1 MKNKV
6 VNSRIRCL
14 IAFCIPV
21 LIICICFICLGIT
34 PFGDKTV
41 LIWDAKLQHKDYYG
55 YLWDVLHGKA
65 SLQYSAGK
73 SLGGRMIGIIGFYI
87 GSPLNIVLYF
97 FKKTQIAEFMAF
109 MVILRIGLSAV
120 TSHYYLLKRFQL
132 DLLPALLISTSYAM
146 MEYNIYYSRNNMW
159 LDGVIILPIVALG
172 VWRLINE
179 RKYILLWA
187 SVIWIIISNWY
198 TGYMVCLF
206 SGIYFFYEYLICQKQ
221 NRDGIKA
228 FFRIFTRYVAVMFM
242 AVMSSMIMLFPAC
255 LSLLNGK
262 ATHNALGITGII
274 KYDILHFCTGF
285 CINQSIDN
293 YTVVA
298 YCGGVLLLIIL
309 YYFFDKNIDTLR
321 DKIITAIV
329 LLFLILSF
337 CFKDLELLWTAFVE
351 STSYPTRFAFIFV
364 FFGTVI
370 AGRVFK
376 HLRSEK
382 INKKALIISLLI
394 IILIAGLLWLRKDIE
409 IELTA
414 IVEYSV
420 LIAVYCAL
428 LYMFVTK
435 KKYRKCIGIT
445 LLFLLSCELACNAN
459 TAFGEF
465 KYSDIKFKDYVQNM
479 ESLLSQLNK
488 GNDFFRFE
496 KNRSYLDIGEK
507 DNKVAT
513 CEGLMFGY
521 NTIEHY
527 SSAYDEYVDE
537 FLAKMGYSDWVSPI
551 TFRCETYWNS
561 PLLPM
566 DSVLSVKYAMMKEQS
581 VGYENTDMDTFKWF
595 PKYKIYKN
603 KYMLP
608 LGYNVKATD
617 ENIKYNRNP
626 YINQQKLY
634 SSLLNKKVKFYN
646 NVENVKKIFYKGD
659 EVREIK
665 VDSNGPVYLYV
676 DGSSVH
682 SNYYQE
688 NCNLYVDGKF
698 KQKICSRFVIN
709 SIYLGNYKKGD
720 YITIRIQHNDNSK
733 AMHTWYL
740 KQLDMNRFRK
750 CISELKKDSES
761 HINIKGN
768 VIKGTYATSQKSTMM
783 LSIPYEKAW
792 SAYVDGQ
799 KVKVKKVAGIF
810 MGIDMDKGTHNIYM
824 KYTTPGFKEGAVMSS
839 VGILIFI
846 IFYITERKK
855 TRKREEN

>member
-1 MKNKV
+1 MKNTV
-6 VNSRIRCL
+6 VSNRIRYL

-21 LIICICFICLGIT
+21 LLICICFIYLGIT

-87 GSPLNIVLYF
+87 GSPLNILLYF
-97 FKKTQIAEFMAF
+97 FKKTQIAEFMAL

-132 DLLPALLISTSYAM
+132 DLVPALLISTSYAM

-172 VWRLINE
+172 VWKLINE
-179 RKYILLWA
+179 KKYILLWA
-187 SVIWIIISNWY
+187 SVILIIISNWY

-228 FFRIFTRYVAVMFM
+228 FLRTFVRYVAVMLM
-242 AVMSSMIMLFPAC
+242 AVMSSMVMLLPAC

-285 CINQSIDN
+285 CINQTIDN

-298 YCGGVLLLIIL
+298 YCGGILLLIIL
-309 YYFFDKNIDTLR
+309 YYFFDNNIDILR

-337 CFKDLELLWTAFVE
+337 CLKDLELLWTAFVE

-364 FFGTVI
+364 FFCTVI
-370 AGRVFK
+370 AGKVFK
-376 HLRSEK
+376 YLQSEK
-382 INKKALIISLLI
+382 INKKALITSLI
-394 IILIAGLLWLRKDIE
+394 VIILIAGLLWLRKDIE
-409 IELTA
+409 IEVTA
-414 IVEYSV
+414 ILEYGI
-420 LIAVYCAL
+420 LIAVYCIL
-428 LYMFVTK
+428 LYAFVTK
-435 KKYRKCIGIT
+435 KNYRKSIGIV
-445 LLFLLSCELACNAN
+445 LLLVLSCELACNAN

-465 KYSDIKFKDYVQNM
+465 KSSDTKFKDYVQNM
-479 ESLLSQLNK
+479 EGLLAKLNK
-488 GNDFFRFE
+488 DNEFFRFE
-496 KNRSYLDIGEK
+496 KNRSYLNIEDRN
-507 DNKVAT
+507 NKVAT

-527 SSAYDEYVDE
+527 SSAYDEDVDE

-581 VGYENTDMDTFKWF
+581 VGYEDTNIDALKWF
-595 PKYKIYKN
+595 SGYKIYEN

-608 LGYNVKATD
+608 LGYNVKAT
-617 ENIKYNRNP
+617 EKNIKYNRDP
-626 YINQQKLY
+626 YTNQEKFY
-634 SSLLNKKVKFYN
+634 SALLNKKVKFYKN
-646 NVENVKKIFYKGD
+646 IEKVKKIFYEGD
-659 EVREIK
+659 EVRKLK
-665 VDSNGPVYLYV
+665 VNSDGPVYLYV

-682 SNYYQE
+682 SNYYVE

-698 KQKICSRFVIN
+698 KQKICSRFVVN
-709 SIYLGNYKKGD
+709 SIYLGDYKKGD
-720 YITIRIQHNDNSK
+720 HITIRIQHNDGSK
-733 AMHTWYL
+733 AMHRWYV
-740 KQLDMNRFRK
+740 KQLDMKQFEK
-750 CISELKKDSES
+750 SISELKKNSKS
-761 HINIKGN
+761 HINIKKN
-768 VIKGTYATSQKSTMM
+768 VIEGTYSTSEKSTMM
-783 LSIPYEKAW
+783 LSIPYEGAW

-799 KVKVKKVAGIF
+799 KVKIKKVAGIF
-810 MGIDMDKGTHNIYM
+810 MGIDMSEGTHSIYM
-824 KYTTPGFKEGAVMSS
+824 KYTTPGSKAGMVLSFA
-839 VGILIFI
+839 GIMIFI
-846 IFYITERKK
+846 MYYIIDKK
-855 TRKREEN
+855 KAQKREEN